1 MQALRD
7 LAAGDD
13 IDIHGLVEKKDLV
26 EKIQCELAKKV
37 GVDVTNVNKHLAEAG
52 AAGGTSL
59 AIGSSDDRGASLIV
73 PGNTNASNLAIC
85 PPPGLAGMDRGR
97 HAVDSDAVDYGRT
110 ERLLQTLVLEA
121 ARIQNSEALRSR
133 LLGVWQCLPDGAGR
147 WCFTQPGADGSHL
160 FYTFMA
166 RSNLALAFECA
177 RWNQCPV
184 VLDVWIVLCWCP
196 AGYVW
201 PYCMF
206 CHKFCFPYNGPDC
219 HRESKKHLRR
229 VDDWRRGN
237 DMVRISLDRQPRFSF
252 FMP

>member
-59 AIGSSDDRGASLIV
+59 AMGSSNKNQIV

-85 PPPGLAGMDRGR
+85 PLPGLAGMDHGR
-97 HAVDSDAVDYGRT
+97 QDAVNLTASCYDKT
-110 ERLLQTLVLEA
+110 ERLLTTLVLEA
-121 ARIQNSEALRSR
+121 ARFQKSEALRSR
-133 LLGVWQCLPDGAGR
+133 LLDVWQCLPDEAGR

-166 RSNLALAFECA
+166 KSNLALAFECA

-196 AGYVW
+196 VGYVW

-206 CHKFCFPYNGPDC
+206 CHKFCFPYNGRNC
-219 HRESKKHLRR
+219 HQESKKHRRR
-229 VDDWRRGN
+229 VDAWRRGGGY
-237 DMVRISLDRQPRFSF
+237 DWVQGSLDQQPRFRF
-252 FMP
+252 FAP